1 MRIRQIALVA
11 ADLEPVVSELCE
23 VLDLEVGFNDPGV
36 ATFGL
41 HNALMPIGDTFL
53 EVVSPEKDGTTAGR
67 LLERRDGD
75 GGYMVILQT
84 EDLQGTRK
92 RLDDLGVR
100 VVWEIELEDIA
111 TVHLHPKDV
120 PGAILS
126 LDQPDPPESWRW
138 GGPDWQSHRRTGTST
153 TICGAS
159 VQTSDPSAT
168 AARWSEIIGRP
179 VIDPGDGRFEIPLED
194 GTLRF
199 VAAEDG
205 RGDGVAGFDVA
216 VRDSSKVIEAARARG
231 LETGDDH
238 VMVGGVRIGLI
249 GD

>member
-11 ADLEPVVSELCE
+11 AELEPVVRELCE

-41 HNALMPIGDTFL
+41 HNALMPVGDTFL
-53 EVVSPEKDGTTAGR
+53 EVVSPEKEGTTAGR
-67 LLERRDGD
+67 LLERRGGD

-84 EDLQGTRK
+84 DDLHGTRK

-100 VVWEIELEDIA
+100 VVWEIELDDIA

-138 GGPDWQSHRRTGTST
+138 GGPDWQSHRRTGTCT
-153 TICGAS
+153 TICGAT
-159 VQTSDPSAT
+159 VQTADPSA
-168 AARWSEIIGRP
+168 AATRWSEIIGRP
-179 VIDPGDGRFEIPLED
+179 VIDTGDGRFEIPLED
-194 GTLRF
+194 GALRF
-199 VAAEDG
+199 VATEDG

-216 VRDSSKVIEAARARG
+216 VGDARKAIEAARARG
-231 LETGDDH
+231 LETGDDY
-238 VMVGGVRIGLI
+238 VVVGGVRIGLI
-249 GD
+249 AE